1 MASYESG
8 ENLAP
13 AGAFVVTSGTQGGH
27 MPHRKETARAPAKD
41 RHLDDP
47 RFMQRNWRF
56 QRTGWVVI
64 TLLLLLAVG
73 GLLGRGPLSARHAGS
88 AGGLE
93 VSYHRVVRM
102 EAEEQ
107 LDFLLPESAGPATL
121 FISQGFLSR
130 VRIDHISPEPERVE
144 VRPDG
149 QQLHFQRGAAGA
161 LPVRIVFYPKKPG
174 SLAAGFAEAGAPV
187 VPITMMVL
195 P

>member
-1 MASYESG
+1 
-8 ENLAP
+8 
-13 AGAFVVTSGTQGGH
+13 
-27 MPHRKETARAPAKD
+27 MPNRKETAQAPARD

-47 RFMQRNWRF
+47 RFMQWNWRF
-56 QRTGWVVI
+56 QRIGWVVI

-73 GLLGRGPLSARHAGS
+73 GLLGRGPLTARQAGT
-88 AGGLE
+88 AGGLQ

-102 EAEEQ
+102 EAEED
-107 LDFLLPESAGPATL
+107 LDFLLPDSGDPATL
-121 FISQGFLSR
+121 FLTDGFLSR

-161 LPVRIVFYPKKPG
+161 LPVRIVFYPKKLG
-174 SLAAGFAEAGAPV
+174 SLPAGFAEAGAPV
-187 VPITMMVL
+187 VPITMLVI